1 MEDSRKPEQMCH
13 EKVAEA
19 RVRPR
24 PWLRLCRDFVTLCL
38 SGLLFVAPLRAQHSQ
53 TQDPQTQD
61 SQEKIDVDDVSRS
74 FVVHLPKG
82 YDSQQHYPVVILFHD
97 RNQDADDMARL
108 TRFNQLADK
117 DGIIAVYPSAARG
130 QWNIGVR
137 PEASS
142 AMPPRRGTGR
152 RGGWGGGGGG
162 YPGGGGGYPGG
173 GGGSQG
179 GGQNGGQDSDETR
192 KRPEPADDVVFL
204 NQMLDQLALKYS
216 VDTRRIYATG
226 LGDGGFMALRAGC
239 SVADRIAAV
248 ATVAADL
255 PKAMICLPSRP
266 VPALFLNG
274 TEDPIVP
281 YGGGTYKP
289 GRFRLLSAEDSAKT
303 WAKFDRCGEKP
314 AQDKIPP
321 AEKGAKETKTFTF
334 TGCQENAQVFLY
346 AVKDGG
352 NTWPGGEQ
360 YMSEKEVGKVS
371 NALNAN
377 ETIWSFLVTRKI
389 VGESGVEK

>member
-1 MEDSRKPEQMCH
+1 MRSKEPG
-13 EKVAEA
+13 VG
-19 RVRPR
+19 
-24 PWLRLCRDFVTLCL
+24 LRTRLVLSLCI
-38 SGLLFVAPLRAQHSQ
+38 SGLLFAAPLRAQDSQ
-53 TQDPQTQD
+53 TRDSQAQD
-61 SQEKIDVDDVSRS
+61 SQEKISVDEVSRN
-74 FVVHLPKG
+74 FVVHLPAG
-82 YDSQQHYPVVILFHD
+82 YDSQKHYPVVILFHG

-108 TRFNQLADK
+108 THFNQFADK
-117 DGIIAVYPSAARG
+117 DGIIAVYPNAARG

-137 PEASS
+137 PEPTAE
-142 AMPPRRGTGR
+142 MPPRRGMGR

-173 GGGSQG
+173 GGSQG
-179 GGQNGGQDSDETR
+179 GSQSGGQDSDDSR
-192 KRPEPADDVVFL
+192 RRPEPADDVAFL

-216 VDTRRIYATG
+216 VDTRRMYATG

-248 ATVAADL
+248 APVAADL
-255 PKAMICLPSRP
+255 PKTMICLPSRP
-266 VPALFLNG
+266 VPALFLDG
-274 TEDPIVP
+274 TEDPIVS

-289 GRFRLLSAEDSAKT
+289 GRFRLLSAEDSAKA
-303 WAKFDRCGEKP
+303 WAKFDRCAEKP
-314 AQDKIPP
+314 AQDKLPP
-321 AEKGAKETKTFTF
+321 AEKGGKETKTFTF
-334 TGCQENAQVFLY
+334 NGCQDNAQVSLY

-377 ETIWSFLVTRKI
+377 ETIWSFLATRKI
-389 VGESGVEK
+389 TGERGVEK

>member
-1 MEDSRKPEQMCH
+1 MRSK
-13 EKVAEA
+13 EA
-19 RVRPR
+19 GVR
-24 PWLRLCRDFVTLCL
+24 LRQELVFTLCI
-38 SGLLFVAPLRAQHSQ
+38 SGLLFGAPLRAQDSQ
-53 TQDPQTQD
+53 TQDSQTQDSQTQD
-61 SQEKIDVDDVSRS
+61 SQEKIDVDDVSRN

-82 YDSQQHYPVVILFHD
+82 YDSKQHYPVVILFHGS
-97 RNQDADDMARL
+97 NQDADDMARL
-108 TRFNQLADK
+108 THFNQLADK
-117 DGIIAVYPSAARG
+117 DGIIAVYPNAARG

-137 PEASS
+137 PEPSS
-142 AMPPRRGTGR
+142 ALPPRRGGGR

-179 GGQNGGQDSDETR
+179 GGQHGGQDSDDSK
-192 KRPEPADDVVFL
+192 KRPEPADDVAFL
-204 NQMLDQLALKYS
+204 NRMLDQLALKYS

-248 ATVAADL
+248 APVAADL
-255 PKAMICLPSRP
+255 PKTMICLPSRP
-266 VPALFLNG
+266 VPALFLDG

-281 YGGGTYKP
+281 YGGGSYKP
-289 GRFRLLSAEDSAKT
+289 GRFHLLSAEDSAKA
-303 WAKFDRCGEKP
+303 WARFDRCGEKP
-314 AQDKIPP
+314 AQDKLPP

-334 TGCQENAQVFLY
+334 TGCQDNAQVSLY

-360 YMSEKEVGKVS
+360 YISEKEVGKVS

-389 VGESGVEK
+389 AGESGVEK